1 MSKISIYSTLIQT
14 KISKS
19 KELLINSLHE
29 SDQVAWIETQYKSQ
43 TYMKSLNF
51 FLQSNLD
58 HIRIISILYLVH
70 SLIFLVLLIL

>member
-29 SDQVAWIETQYKSQ
+29 SEQVAWIKTQY
-43 TYMKSLNF
+43 
-51 FLQSNLD
+51 
-58 HIRIISILYLVH
+58 
-70 SLIFLVLLIL
+70 